1 MNKFITVTGYDDL
14 TYTFNIS
21 HIICV
26 LKDNKGAII
35 KHTPWGENGIST
47 LAVKETYED
56 VMEMIKS

>member
-26 LKDNKGAII
+26 KIDASGAII
-35 KHTPWGENGIST
+35 YHTNMENVDYTPVRESYD
-47 LAVKETYED
+47 E
-56 VMEMIKS
+56 VMTMINQ

>member
-1 MNKFITVTGYDDL
+1 MNKFVTVTSVKGL
-14 TYTFNIS
+14 TCSINVS

-26 LKDNKGAII
+26 LKDNKGTII